1 LAQRQKQERRKEVQ
15 TDHPVVRDHII
26 TLDRYPHLTEDQSL
40 HDAVEAIKSYT
51 HSPEARLAYSELF
64 VLDISNHLLV
74 GRARLQD
81 IIRGIDSRFNGL
93 GKVGKFEGKK
103 TDVTNLVTL
112 WGDSF
117 FDECAKS
124 RTKQIREFMSPVQ
137 HTVGG
142 SDSLLKAL
150 AMMLSANET
159 VLPVVDNDR
168 VAGVIRLEEIF
179 NAITNRCR
187 L

>member
-1 LAQRQKQERRKEVQ
+1 MQS
-15 TDHPVVRDHII
+15 DHPVVRDHII
-26 TLDRYPHLTEDQSL
+26 TLDRYPHLNDEQSL
-40 HDAVEAIKSYT
+40 HDAVEVIKSYT

-64 VLDISNHLLV
+64 VLDGSRRLV
-74 GRARLQD
+74 GRVRLQD

-93 GKVGKFEGKK
+93 ARVDKYEGKK
-103 TDVTNLVTL
+103 SEVTNLVTL
-112 WGDSF
+112 WEDSF
-117 FDECAKS
+117 FDECSK
-124 RTKQIREFMSPVQ
+124 RGTKKIREFMSPVQ
-137 HTVGG
+137 HTVKG

-150 AMMLSANET
+150 AVMLSANET

-179 NAITNRCR
+179 NTITSQCR